1 MAAKTVLRF
10 MSLETGGVHP
20 LATEPD
26 IQLNTDLSVNLL
38 DIRVDVIGGD
48 QIVLVLV
55 DLRIHNPESDAI
67 YLAHRAPNMTYE
79 DVLAVLSKDLVL
91 FLKRDIPCL
100 ELCRVTTSRRRA
112 GRAAARDAKP
122 PAAQNKA
129 WATWQ
134 AAGVSTNTSG
144 SLIWSLT
151 LEVSLRIPH
160 IGNVLANILRRTK
173 LTSFSLMPL
182 APLPDDIPCL
192 LSPQMDLD
200 RFVFMAPSVLTSSR
214 TGKAVDDFFRRI
226 GALGSG
232 MMNMPNSTRSCD
244 SGMFSGEGIDFTK
257 IKKSTKKLKKRSVE
271 ERAPIIGAFV

>member
-38 DIRVDVIGGD
+38 DVRADVIGGD

-100 ELCRVTTSRRRA
+100 ELCRVTT
-112 GRAAARDAKP
+112 
-122 PAAQNKA
+122 
-129 WATWQ
+129 
-134 AAGVSTNTSG
+134 
-144 SLIWSLT
+144 
-151 LEVSLRIPH
+151 
-160 IGNVLANILRRTK
+160 
-173 LTSFSLMPL
+173 M
-182 APLPDDIPCL
+182 
-192 LSPQMDLD
+192 
-200 RFVFMAPSVLTSSR
+200 
-214 TGKAVDDFFRRI
+214 
-226 GALGSG
+226 
-232 MMNMPNSTRSCD
+232 
-244 SGMFSGEGIDFTK
+244 
-257 IKKSTKKLKKRSVE
+257 SVE
-271 ERAPIIGAFV
+271 EDYVSVGDLLAKHRSLAFSRCTITIGPLALVPPNAHTSCLALSIKIDPLHSRAAPSPLALSLSYRQTQVPQTPTPAALRSSELALVALALSCVRAC